1 MRICFF
7 GNPNSVHSYR
17 WAKYFANKGHDIFWI
32 SPGVESNSDMRR
44 IADVH
49 VIKKVSIK
57 VLRPLFYA
65 IHLKRILKEVSPDV
79 FHVHQVWIGG
89 LIGAFIGFQPYI
101 ITAWGSDVLNAEKSW
116 LKKPLVRFALNRAD
130 LVTCDAYHMRNA
142 MLRMGVNSSKIQII
156 CFGVEVDKFCPG
168 ERNKEMEK
176 KLNIDGSPV
185 VISLRSF
192 KPIYDV
198 ESLIN
203 AVPLVRNDIP
213 SVKFMIAGEGPLEGK
228 LKNMTEFLGI
238 SESIR
243 FVGSISH
250 EELPEYLRLSDVYVS
265 TSLSDAGISA
275 STAEAMA
282 CAVAPVITDFGDN
295 GKWVEDGSNGFT
307 IPLKSPKVLAE
318 RIVQLIRDKDKRQ
331 RFGRLSREIIQ
342 ERNNWEKEMGKM
354 ERLYQKFAYECREK

>member
-1 MRICFF
+1 M
-7 GNPNSVHSYR
+7 
-17 WAKYFANKGHDIFWI
+17 K
-32 SPGVESNSDMRR
+32 
-44 IADVH
+44 
-49 VIKKVSIK
+49 
-57 VLRPLFYA
+57 
-65 IHLKRILKEVSPDV
+65 PDV

-89 LIGAFIGFQPYI
+89 LIGALIGFRPYV
-101 ITAWGSDVLNAEKSW
+101 ITAWGSDVLNAERSW
-116 LKKPLVRFALNRAD
+116 IKKPLVSFALNRAE

-176 KLNIDGSPV
+176 KLNIDGFPV

-192 KPIYDV
+192 KPVYDV
-198 ESLIN
+198 ETLVD
-203 AVPLVRNDIP
+203 AVPLVLKDM
-213 SVKFMIAGEGPLEGK
+213 SGVKFIIAGEGPLEGK

-282 CAVAPVITDFGDN
+282 CAVVPIITDFGDN
-295 GKWVEDGSNGFT
+295 GKWVKDGSNGYT
-307 IPLKSPKVLAE
+307 IPLKSPEVLAA
-318 RIVQLIRDKDKRQ
+318 RIIQLLRDKETRL
-331 RFGRLSREIIQ
+331 RFGNSSREIIL

-354 ERLYQKFAYECREK
+354 EKLCQELVQECRRKNTYSIG